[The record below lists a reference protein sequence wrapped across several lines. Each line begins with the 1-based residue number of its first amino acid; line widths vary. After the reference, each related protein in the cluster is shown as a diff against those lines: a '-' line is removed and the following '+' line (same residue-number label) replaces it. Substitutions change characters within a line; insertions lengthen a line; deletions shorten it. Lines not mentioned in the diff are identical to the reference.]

1 MADELPRLGVQLG
14 LVASL
19 QELDEAAHGVK
30 RLAEV
35 VRGDGGELVEVA
47 VRASELLGLD
57 GQVMLGLRERML
69 ELVARLAPTAR
80 RERAGD
86 GASGCA

>member
-57 GQVMLGLRERML
+57 GQVVLGPRERML

-86 GASGCA
+86 GA

>member
-1 MADELPRLGVQLG
+1 M
-14 LVASL
+14 
-19 QELDEAAHGVK
+19 K

-57 GQVMLGLRERML
+57 GQVVLGLRGPGERML

>member
-86 GASGCA
+86 GA